1 MHKMLHLAQQSAKA
15 PASAALPAAAQLVAM
30 HAAINVGYAKE
41 SWKSQDAVMG
51 DVSKID
57 FQQVFQEAASKLNMD
72 LMSKLDQILILK
84 RSSLLKLMAT
94 RAMKEVEEQTDLL
107 VADRINGDNCN
118 NQCSNH
124 HQSQHSCDMEWK
136 RARTP
141 GGCDCFGQEQHLW
154 LLPLREDFPCSSKQ
168 LWCFTQDHY

>member
-1 MHKMLHLAQQSAKA
+1 
-15 PASAALPAAAQLVAM
+15 
-30 HAAINVGYAKE
+30 
-41 SWKSQDAVMG
+41 MG

-57 FQQVFQEAASKLNMD
+57 FQQVFKEAASKLNMD

-118 NQCSNH
+118 NQ
-124 HQSQHSCDMEWK
+124 
-136 RARTP
+136 
-141 GGCDCFGQEQHLW
+141 
-154 LLPLREDFPCSSKQ
+154 
-168 LWCFTQDHY
+168 